1 VSASAVSGRIP
12 IRLEPIAGE
21 CFDGWLDAYA
31 QRLTISTVQ
40 LGEALDVS
48 HELLRLRCAKLARA
62 DRAPD
67 SERVAARACGIDPG
81 NVAATWQGLARYH
94 RLIEQRLGS
103 GALSRATRPMTWSR
117 FCPTCL
123 SESDGRW
130 LVTWRL
136 PWYLACATHETM
148 LANACPSCDGPQ
160 RDRTPRAA
168 YARALMTAC
177 SHPRDAIRGRRDNR
191 CRHDLTAHPTP
202 DPAPIELLGLQ
213 AELATVL
220 DPAVSDDDAA
230 ALVERLVDVLVVST
244 HVGLDLGAIDG
255 HRHNAADV
263 LAGPLSEARR
273 ALADPSGS
281 RMGALAN
288 SDARKTPRPLPG
300 SWREASPRLASVL
313 LVHRDP
319 RLRTMDR
326 LRYRSIALNARRPEG
341 IDPAARLPAIPL
353 ALWPDWA
360 IRLRPATIEA
370 TNFRISAAAA
380 LCVPG
385 ATATLS
391 EIAESWPATQVTAN
405 LTRLGRLIA
414 ADPHGDAILR
424 ALCVLTDEL
433 DRDGAP
439 IDYERRRRL
448 ASEIE
453 LLDARSWTTMAR
465 AGATPTGQAFKLRA
479 ARLWIWE
486 TVTGGLPEQ
495 APRSLRPM
503 TPAELPRYQR
513 FALELPAPT
522 VQRLLDHARD
532 LLDTH
537 GCREEPVTWS
547 PRRAGIATET
557 LPGPDPDIVDP
568 LDVHALLAKCT
579 APGDVAAQL
588 AITLDHLRYL
598 TRRHPSDN
606 LSGRQCSRVPPR
618 VRLAAVVTPTQL
630 RQQIQDGAT
639 LTGLAE
645 RYGVQRSTVR
655 AELVAHD
662 IELPPNHR
670 RRHQIDRDWLR
681 EQYLVKQ
688 RTTEEIAAATG
699 ASPTTV
705 VRLLREYAIPARG
718 RGTPSHQQSLTAG
731 EGYPEPLASAV
742 LRPGGSQRV
751 RRFQVYAHARSL
763 NAASKQLGVHQST
776 LTTQLAALEEACAG
790 PLLQRL
796 TRDQRPQRI
805 TALGQTL
812 LDQADHYL
820 GPHPGAPRDL
830 PDPLAA
836 VLAAHW
842 GHKMLAT
849 FAAATTLPTLNDA
862 AQAAGVHTTSLQRTI
877 SNLERAIG
885 EPVLDDHRASAP
897 IRLTPIGRRL
907 LRQGRDHPA
916 TTSRA
921 A

>member
-1 VSASAVSGRIP
+1 MNASSVSGRIP

-31 QRLTISTVQ
+31 QRLNVSTVQ

-48 HELLRLRCAKLARA
+48 PELLRLRCAKLARA

-67 SERVAARACGIDPG
+67 PDRVASRACGIDPG
-81 NVAATWQGLARYH
+81 KVAATWQGLARYH
-94 RLIEQRLGS
+94 RLIDQRAGS

-117 FCPTCL
+117 FCPGCL
-123 SESDGRW
+123 RESDGRW
-130 LVTWRL
+130 LVAWRL
-136 PWYLACATHETM
+136 PWYLACATHGTM
-148 LANACPSCDGPQ
+148 LANACPACDGPQ

-168 YARALMTAC
+168 YAQALMTAC

-202 DPAPIELLGLQ
+202 DAAPIELLELQ
-213 AELATVL
+213 ADLGIVV

-230 ALVERLVDVLVVST
+230 ALVERLVDVLAVAT

-263 LAGPLSEARR
+263 LASPLSEARR
-273 ALADPSGS
+273 ALAEPTGP
-281 RMGALAN
+281 RMGAIAN
-288 SDARKTPRPLPG
+288 SDARGTPHPLPG
-300 SWREASPRLASVL
+300 SWREASPHLATVL
-313 LVHRDP
+313 LEHRDP

-326 LRYRSIALNARRPEG
+326 LRYRSITPYARRPEG
-341 IDPAARLPAIPL
+341 IDPAARLSAIPL

-360 IRLRPATIEA
+360 IRLRPATVEA

-385 ATATLS
+385 ATVTLS
-391 EIAESWPATQVTAN
+391 EIAESWSATQVTAN

-424 ALCVLTDEL
+424 ALCTLTDEL
-433 DRDGAP
+433 DRHGAP

-453 LLDARSWTTMAR
+453 LLDARSWTAMAR

-495 APRSLRPM
+495 APGSLRPM
-503 TPAELPRYQR
+503 TPTELPRYQR

-522 VQRLLDHARD
+522 VQRLVDHARD

-537 GCREEPVTWS
+537 GCRDEPVIWS
-547 PRRAGIATET
+547 PRGAGIATET
-557 LPGPDPDIVDP
+557 LPGPDPDTVDP
-568 LDVHALLAKCT
+568 RDAHALLAKRI

-588 AITLDHLRYL
+588 GITLDHLRYL
-598 TRRHPSDN
+598 ARRHPSDN
-606 LSGRQCSRVPPR
+606 PRRPQGSCVPAR
-618 VRLAAVVTPTQL
+618 ARFAAVVTPKQL
-630 RQQIQDGAT
+630 RQQIEDGAT
-639 LTGLAE
+639 ITGLAE

-655 AELVAHD
+655 AELVAQD
-662 IELPPNHR
+662 IAIPPSHR
-670 RRHQIDRDWLR
+670 PRHQIDRDWLR

-688 RTTEEIAAATG
+688 LTTEEIAAATG
-699 ASPTTV
+699 ASPSTI
-705 VRLLREYAIPARG
+705 VRLLHEYAIPARG

-731 EGYPEPLASAV
+731 DAYPEPLASAL

-751 RRFQVYAHARSL
+751 RRFQVYARTRSL
-763 NAASKQLGVHQST
+763 TAAAKHLGVHQST
-776 LTTQLAALEEACAG
+776 LTTQLAALEKACAG

-812 LDQADHYL
+812 LDQAEQYL
-820 GPHPGAPRDL
+820 GPHPDAPRDL
-830 PDPLAA
+830 PDPLAS

-842 GHKMLAT
+842 GDKMLAT
-849 FAAATTLPTLNDA
+849 FTGVAAFPTLTN
-862 AQAAGVHTTSLQRTI
+862 AGHALNIHRSSLLRTI
-877 SNLERAIG
+877 RNVERAVG
-885 EPVLDDHRASAP
+885 EPVLTDHGATVPLRPTS
-897 IRLTPIGRRL
+897 IGRRL
-907 LRQGRDHPA
+907 LRQAEEYGP
-916 TTSRA
+916 
-921 A
+921 

>member
-1 VSASAVSGRIP
+1 MNASPVSRRIP

-31 QRLTISTVQ
+31 QRLKVSTVQ

-48 HELLRLRCAKLARA
+48 PELLRLPCAKLARA

-67 SERVAARACGIDPG
+67 PERVAARACEIDPG
-81 NVAATWQGLARYH
+81 QVAATWQGLARYH
-94 RLIEQRLGS
+94 RLIDQRLGS

-123 SESDGRW
+123 SESGGRW

-136 PWYLACATHETM
+136 PWYLACAAHGTM
-148 LANACPSCDGPQ
+148 LADACPSCDGPQ

-168 YARALMTAC
+168 YARALMTTC

-202 DPAPIELLGLQ
+202 DPAPIELLELQ
-213 AELATVL
+213 AEVGAVV

-230 ALVERLVDVLVVST
+230 ALVERIVDVLVVAT
-244 HVGLDLGAIDG
+244 HVGLNLGAIDG
-255 HRHNAADV
+255 HRHNAADE
-263 LAGPLSEARR
+263 LAGPVSEARR
-273 ALADPSGS
+273 ALADPNGP

-288 SDARKTPRPLPG
+288 SDARRTPRPLPG
-300 SWREASPRLASVL
+300 SWREASPRLATVL
-313 LVHRDP
+313 LRHRDP
-319 RLRTMDR
+319 RLRTLDR
-326 LRYRSIALNARRPEG
+326 LRYRSITPNARRPEG
-341 IDPAARLPAIPL
+341 IDSAALLPAIPL

-360 IRLRPATIEA
+360 IRLRPAAVEV

-380 LCVPG
+380 LCLPG
-385 ATATLS
+385 ATVTLS
-391 EIAESWPATQVTAN
+391 EIAESWPAKQTTAN

-414 ADPHGDAILR
+414 ANPHGDAVLR
-424 ALCVLTDEL
+424 ALCALTDEL
-433 DRDGAP
+433 ERDGAP

-453 LLDARSWTTMAR
+453 LLDARSWATMAR

-479 ARLWIWE
+479 ARLWTWE

-503 TPAELPRYQR
+503 MPTELPRYQR

-522 VQRLLDHARD
+522 VKRLLDHARD

-537 GCREEPVTWS
+537 GCRDEPVTWS
-547 PRRAGIATET
+547 PRGAGIATET
-557 LPGPDPDIVDP
+557 LPGPDPDTVDP
-568 LDVHALLAKCT
+568 RDARALLAKRI
-579 APGDVAAQL
+579 APGDAATQL
-588 AITLDHLRYL
+588 GITLDNLRYL
-598 TRRHPSDN
+598 TRKHPSEN
-606 LSGRQCSRVPPR
+606 PPGREDSHVPAR
-618 VRLAAVVTPTQL
+618 ARLAAVVTPTQL

-662 IELPPNHR
+662 IEIPPNHR
-670 RRHQIDRDWLR
+670 PRHQIDRDWLR
-681 EQYLVKQ
+681 EQYHAKQ
-688 RTTEEIAAATG
+688 RTTQEIAAATG
-699 ASPTTV
+699 ASPTTI
-705 VRLLREYAIPARG
+705 VRLMHEYAVPARG

-731 EGYPEPLASAV
+731 DAYPEPLASAV
-742 LRPGGSQRV
+742 RRPGGSQRV
-751 RRFQVYAHARSL
+751 RRFQVYARTRSL
-763 NAASKQLGVHQST
+763 NAAAKHLGIHQST
-776 LTTQLAALEEACAG
+776 LTMQLAALEKACAG
-790 PLLQRL
+790 PLLHRL

-812 LDQADHYL
+812 LEQADDYL
-820 GPHPGAPRDL
+820 GAHPDAPPDL

-849 FAAATTLPTLNDA
+849 FAAAATFPTLTDA
-862 AQAAGVHTTSLQRTI
+862 AQSAGVHCTSLQRTI
-877 SNLERAIG
+877 RNIETAIG
-885 EPVLDDHRASAP
+885 EPVLDEHRASAP

-907 LRQGRDHPA
+907 LRQGRDH
-916 TTSRA
+916 RA
-921 A
+921 ASSHAA